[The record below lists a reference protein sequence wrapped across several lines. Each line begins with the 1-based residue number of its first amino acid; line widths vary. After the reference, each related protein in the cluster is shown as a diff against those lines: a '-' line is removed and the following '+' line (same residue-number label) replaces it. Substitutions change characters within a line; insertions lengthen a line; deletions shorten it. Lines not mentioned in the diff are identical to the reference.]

1 MRKNPAFLGHNEPNQ
16 ILLDLLSNFPPSAHV
31 RRKKPAK
38 LEVKGGGGHT
48 KTCPV
53 KSNPFNVHL
62 LGSWNVF

>member
-48 KTCPV
+48 K
-53 KSNPFNVHL
+53 SF
-62 LGSWNVF
+62 